1 MEKNEDVTLLKM
13 DMKEAGEMT
22 WKKELRMNLS
32 MKAKASMLSWERCC
46 SGEAALS
53 QRVLRPQPLV
63 TITTT
68 EHDLETTAA
77 LQTD

>member
-1 MEKNEDVTLLKM
+1 
-13 DMKEAGEMT
+13 MKKGVNDESLHKGKGQHAF
-22 WKKELRMNLS
+22 LR
-32 MKAKASMLSWERCC
+32 ERCC
-46 SGEAALS
+46 SGETALS

-77 LQTD
+77 LRTD